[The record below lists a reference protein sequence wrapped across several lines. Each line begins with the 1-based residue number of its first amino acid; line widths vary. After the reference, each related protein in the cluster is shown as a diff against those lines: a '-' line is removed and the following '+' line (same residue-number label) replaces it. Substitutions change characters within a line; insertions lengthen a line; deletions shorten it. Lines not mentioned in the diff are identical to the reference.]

1 MKAQVVF
8 AVFKQDKYAYL
19 KALEPVTQNG
29 VTRMVARVTFD
40 IGEALVVAQAR
51 LTDAVLAMQ
60 HKYRNPQ
67 RAILTD
73 DADGLMEEIEAY
85 GKEDDETPQN
95 H

>member
-19 KALEPVTQNG
+19 KSLEPVKQNNG
-29 VTRMVARVTFD
+29 VTKLVARVTFD

-51 LTDAVLAMQ
+51 LTDAILAMQ
-60 HKYRNPQ
+60 NKYRNPR

-73 DADGLMEEIEAY
+73 DAEGLLEAIEAY
-85 GKEDDETPQN
+85 EQEDEITQTD
-95 H
+95 

>member
-19 KALEPVTQNG
+19 KALEPVKQSNG
-29 VTRMVARVTFD
+29 VTKLVARATFD

-51 LTDAVLAMQ
+51 LTDAIQAMER
-60 HKYRNPQ
+60 KYQNPH

-73 DADGLMEEIEAY
+73 DADGLLEAIEAY
-85 GKEDDETPQN
+85 EQEDETTQTD
-95 H
+95 